1 MFTTCDPYTH
11 PSLSNQHFLANH
23 FCCDDPFAKPQKS
36 LCREGFLFL
45 PCNN

>member
-1 MFTTCDPYTH
+1 MYLTRFRTKKIALPPKGGGGGSDILTP
-11 PSLSNQHFLANH
+11 A
-23 FCCDDPFAKPQKS
+23 AKS